1 MEKGSSADE
10 RDEQVVRVSRQVNT
24 VQLVQMAEGSL
35 RDRGRGLAS
44 LLWKFLPPP
53 QDFVWRFIPFDK
65 KETDYCLYCSW
76 KL

>member
-1 MEKGSSADE
+1 MEKGSSAYE

-24 VQLVQMAEGSL
+24 VQLGQMAEGSL

-53 QDFVWRFIPFDK
+53 QDLVWRFIP
-65 KETDYCLYCSW
+65 L
-76 KL
+76 